1 MKVIK
6 LDKRH
11 RLFRKGMTHAIK
23 FENEW
28 DKQHIVEN
36 VLRDMYGWEYSND
49 NWSTFRGKVKINR
62 DRWGFSDGRVH
73 PYWIGV
79 RNESDLTMVLLKVNL

>member
-1 MKVIK
+1 MNVVK

-11 RLFRKGMTHAIK
+11 SLFRKGMTHAFR

-28 DKQHIVEN
+28 EQRDRVES
-36 VLRDMYGWEYSND
+36 VLRRMYGWEWTNRD
-49 NWSTFRGKVKINR
+49 WAKHRGKCIIVRAEN
-62 DRWGFSDGRVH
+62 GFPKRTY

-79 RNESDLTMVLLKVNL
+79 RNEADITAVMLQVNQE

>member
-1 MKVIK
+1 MKVVK

-28 DKQHIVEN
+28 DKQRVVEN
-36 VLRDMYGWEYSND
+36 ALRDVYGWEYGNYHWD
-49 NWSTFRGKVKINR
+49 TFRGKVKIIR
-62 DRWGFSDGRVH
+62 DRYGMYDSRVH

-79 RNESDLTMVLLKVNL
+79 RNEADLTMVLLKVNL